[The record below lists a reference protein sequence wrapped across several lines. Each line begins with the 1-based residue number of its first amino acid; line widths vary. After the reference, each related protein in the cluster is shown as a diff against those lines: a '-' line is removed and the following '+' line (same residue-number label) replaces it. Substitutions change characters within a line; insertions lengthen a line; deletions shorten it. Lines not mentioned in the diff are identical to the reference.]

1 VGVRRLLFGALVGAL
16 VLMLTPVASARND
29 GPKHNRNDYQI
40 DYDALPF
47 DALPGAD
54 AHWGE
59 IAGAAYRIEVPENF
73 NGNLVMWAHGYRG
86 AAATGDTDLYVDNHP
101 LREFLIANGY
111 AWAASSY
118 AKNDYNV
125 GQGVLD
131 THRLAKRFKSITGE
145 NPDSTYITGA
155 SMGGH
160 ITAVSIEQFPNSYVG
175 AMPICGVVGDN
186 ELFDFFAD
194 FNLSAQYLSGIDQ
207 LGFPVSNPAAYLGS
221 DIATMKSNLE
231 AAPGTWPFG
240 LNLQGETLKTVTEIQ
255 SGGERPN
262 FDAAWNFWNFFAG
275 DFLFELAVDTR
286 TVPVNGIGAG
296 NADTVY
302 QFDADPS
309 LTAAEASFNENVYRQ
324 DVDPSAV
331 NAQGIS
337 GVPEVTGDISVPVL
351 SLHNLGDLFVPF
363 HNEIRYAEDVAANG
377 KSDLLV
383 QRAIR
388 GVNHCDFTPTE
399 LVTAFVDLAGW
410 VETGVRPAGDVVL
423 DPAAVARPDYGCA
436 FSTPGHEF
444 ETAFGLLAGC

>member
-1 VGVRRLLFGALVGAL
+1 MGMRRLLFGALVGAL
-16 VLMLTPVASARND
+16 VLALMPVASARND
-29 GPKHNRNDYQI
+29 GPKHNRNVYQI

-47 DALPGAD
+47 DALPGAT
-54 AHWGE
+54 AYWGE
-59 IAGAAYRIEVPENF
+59 IAGAAYRVEVPANF

-86 AAATGDTDLYVDNHP
+86 AAAAGDTDLTVDNHP
-101 LREFLIANGY
+101 LREFLIASGY

-131 THRLAKRFKSITGE
+131 THRLAKQFRSITGE
-145 NPDSTYITGA
+145 KADSTYITGA

-194 FNLSAQYLSGIDQ
+194 FNLSAQYLGGVAQ
-207 LGFPVSNPAAYLGS
+207 LGFPVANPAVYLAS
-221 DIATMKSNLE
+221 DIPTMKSNLE
-231 AAPGTWPFG
+231 LAPGGWPVV
-240 LNLQGETLKTVTEIQ
+240 LNAQGQTLKTVTEIQ

-262 FDAAWNFWNFFAG
+262 FDSAWIFWNLFAG
-275 DFLFELAVDTR
+275 DFLFNLAIDTR

-309 LTAAEASFNENVYRQ
+309 LTAAETTFNENVYRQ
-324 DVDPSAV
+324 AVDPSAV
-331 NAQGIS
+331 SAQGIS

-363 HNEIRYAEDVAANG
+363 HNEIRYAEDVAAAD

-388 GVNHCDFTPTE
+388 GVDHCDFTPVE
-399 LVTAFVDLAGW
+399 LITAFTDLAAW
-410 VETGVRPAGDVVL
+410 VETGVKPAGDIVL
-423 DPAAVARPDYGCA
+423 DPSVVASPDYGCA
-436 FSTPGHEF
+436 FSTPGHRF
-444 ETAFGLLAGC
+444 ETELDLLAGC